1 MTYTPEQLDAI
12 QANNPSLHI
21 AEIELKYDLKQ
32 VLDSPSL
39 IVFAMGLGR
48 SPAGFGEQQ
57 RIRPSRLIDL
67 TGEQI

>member
-32 VLDSPSL
+32 VLDSPKFNCL
-39 IVFAMGLGR
+39 CNGTKAEVLLDLENN
-48 SPAGFGEQQ
+48 GEYD
-57 RIRPSRLIDL
+57 PLD
-67 TGEQI
+67 